1 MALLMLFAMIQL
13 TAALTASNQ
22 MRGAAPSAELA
33 SKNCRTDTRRG
44 DIHNTTRAY
53 TPNATTD
60 QYKGRFSF
68 VLFVNDRMR
77 EPGWRYRKHRD
88 GVASLTNTASS

>member
-1 MALLMLFAMIQL
+1 MIQL
-13 TAALTASNQ
+13 TAALTASSQ

-68 VLFVNDRMR
+68 LLFVTDKMR
-77 EPGWRYRKHRD
+77 EDGRRYREHRS
-88 GVASLTNTASS
+88 GLLASLMEAP